1 MKPTRHI
8 AVLIETSREYGRGL
22 LRGVSRFRREHPNWS
37 IYFEQQDLGASLP
50 QWFMSWKGDGILAR
64 ITNLRTARALVATG
78 LPMIDLRG
86 GARKL
91 GVPPF
96 GPDNRAIS
104 AQAYEHLAACG
115 LKHFAFVGE
124 PSDKHVYDDQRR
136 EAFQQ
141 IVQDHG
147 KQCHVFKSRFG
158 GKSTT
163 RWGKQQQQLAEW
175 LHSLPKPLGVMC
187 CHDDRGPQVLEA
199 CRMAKLDVPNEV
211 AVMGVD
217 NDEFLC
223 GLAIP
228 SLSSIDVNAERIGY
242 EAAWMLDEMIG
253 GKTKLAKPVFFPPLG
268 VVARQST
275 DLVACDDPRIAAAV
289 HLIQQH
295 ACNYLKVADIEK
307 QLAVSRSS
315 LNRRFKQ
322 IVGRS
327 PKQEILRIQIETAKR
342 KLVDTEAPIYAISE
356 RVGFRETKYFI
367 AVFRKLVGITPR
379 AYRLAGQR
387 SRRE

>member
-1 MKPTRHI
+1 MQPTRHV

-22 LRGVSRFRREHPNWS
+22 LRGVSRFHREHPNWS

-50 QWFMSWKGDGILAR
+50 RWFLSWKGDGILAR
-64 ITNLRTARALVATG
+64 VTNPRTARALAKTD
-78 LPMIDLRG
+78 LPLIDLRG

-96 GPDNRAIS
+96 GPDNSAVS

-124 PSDKHVYDDQRR
+124 PNDKHVYDDERR
-136 EAFQQ
+136 DAFQQ
-141 IVQDHG
+141 IVRDHD
-147 KQCHVFKSRFG
+147 KQCHVFKSRLG

-163 RWGKQQQQLAEW
+163 KWEKHQQQLADW
-175 LHSLPKPLGVMC
+175 LISLPKPLGVMC
-187 CHDDRGPQVLEA
+187 CHDDRGPQVLDA
-199 CRMAKLDVPNEV
+199 CRMAGLDVPNEV

-228 SLSSIDVNAERIGY
+228 SLSSVDVNAERIGY
-242 EAAWMLDEMIG
+242 EAAATLDKMIR
-253 GKTKLAKPVFFPPLG
+253 GKTKFEKPMFFPPLG

-289 HLIQQH
+289 QLIQQH

-342 KLVDTEAPIYAISE
+342 QLVDTDAPIYVISQ

-367 AVFRKLVGITPR
+367 AVFRKLAGLTPR

-387 SRRE
+387 SNSG

>member
-1 MKPTRHI
+1 MQPTCHV
-8 AVLIETSREYGRGL
+8 AVLIETAREYGRGL
-22 LRGVSRFRREHPNWS
+22 LRGVAQFHREYPHWS

-50 QWFMSWKGDGILAR
+50 RWFSSWKGDGILAR
-64 ITNLRTARALVATG
+64 ATNLKTARALHETG

-86 GARKL
+86 GTRTL
-91 GVPPF
+91 GTPPF

-104 AQAYEHLAACG
+104 ILAFEHLAACG
-115 LKHFAFVGE
+115 LQHFAFVSE
-124 PSDKHVYDDQRR
+124 PTGKHVYDDQRR

-141 IVQDHG
+141 VVHDHG
-147 KQCHVFKSRFG
+147 NQCHVFKSRLG
-158 GKSTT
+158 GKSSTKWE
-163 RWGKQQQQLAEW
+163 RHQQQLADW
-175 LHSLPKPLGVMC
+175 LVAIPKPLGVMC
-187 CHDDRGPQVLEA
+187 CHDNRGPQVLEA
-199 CRMAKLDVPNEV
+199 CRLAGLDVPNEV
-211 AVMGVD
+211 AVIGVD

-228 SLSSIDVNAERIGY
+228 SLSSVDVNAERIGY
-242 EAAWMLDEMIG
+242 EAALMLDRMIR
-253 GKTKLAKPVFFPPLG
+253 GKAKFTQPMLFPPLG

-289 HLIQQH
+289 QLIRQH
-295 ACNYLKVADIEK
+295 ACNYLKVADIER
-307 QLAVSRSS
+307 QLAMSRSS

-322 IVGRS
+322 VVGRS

-342 KLVDTEAPIYAISE
+342 QLVDSDAPIYVISR

-367 AVFRKLVGITPR
+367 AVFRKLTGMTPR

-387 SRRE
+387 SNSG